1 MEERKEGREEERGEK
16 GEKKGR
22 IKRKEKGKKMFNSD
36 EEKSLKIKV
45 LLRHLKDCH
54 TRKKSYSA

>member
-1 MEERKEGREEERGEK
+1 
-16 GEKKGR
+16 
-22 IKRKEKGKKMFNSD
+22 MFNSD
-36 EEKSLKIKV
+36 EEKPLKIKV